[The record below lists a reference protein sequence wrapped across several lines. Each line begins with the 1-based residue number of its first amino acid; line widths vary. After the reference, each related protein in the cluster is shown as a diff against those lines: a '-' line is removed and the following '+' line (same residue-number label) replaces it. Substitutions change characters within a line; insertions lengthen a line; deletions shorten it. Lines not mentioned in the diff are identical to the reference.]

1 MNFKLLLT
9 TAAILVS
16 MAVTPLAMAD
26 NILVVMSDKAQLEL
40 KDGKTYQTGFY
51 LNELMQPVKRF
62 MDEGHL
68 VTFAT
73 PSGMAPSLDKNSD
86 SVSLFNNDQSAYE
99 THKNLLLKLKITDAT
114 NSPVISFSR
123 VEQIGV
129 ENFDAFF
136 APGGHA
142 PMEDLLVDDSL
153 GCILTAFHE
162 AEKPTG
168 LVCHGPIA
176 LLSTLANKNDFVNGL
191 KTGEKTSPAQDWIYK
206 DYKMTVFSNSE
217 EVIAEN
223 GYLNGGKMFFYP
235 ETALNIAG
243 GDYQRNPKDW
253 NAKVVVDRELIT
265 GQNPA
270 SANDV
275 ATEILNRL

>member
-1 MNFKLLLT
+1 MNIKSILT
-9 TAAILVS
+9 VVTIAASILPS
-16 MAVTPLAMAD
+16 PMAMAD
-26 NILVVMSDKAQLEL
+26 NILVVMSGKAELEL
-40 KDGKTYQTGFY
+40 KDNKIYNTGFY

-62 MDEGHL
+62 IDQGHQ

-73 PSGMAPSLDKNSD
+73 PGGLAPTLDVNSD
-86 SVSLFNNDQSAYE
+86 TVQYFGNDEAAYK
-99 THKNLLLKLKITDAT
+99 THKNLMLELKIVDVV
-114 NSPVISFSR
+114 NSPVISFDR

-142 PMEDLLVDDSL
+142 PMQDLLLDDKL
-153 GCILTAFHE
+153 GRILSAFHK
-162 AEKPTG
+162 ADKPTG

-176 LLSTLANKNDFVNGL
+176 LLSTLTNKDDFVARL
-191 KTGEKTSPAQDWIYK
+191 KAGKKATPAKDWIYAG
-206 DYKMTVFSNSE
+206 YKMTVFSNTE
-217 EVIAEN
+217 EVAAESS
-223 GYLNGGKMFFYP
+223 YLNGEKMYFHP
-235 ETALNIAG
+235 ETALDIAG
-243 GDYQRNPKDW
+243 AIYKRNTKDW
-253 NAKVVVDRELIT
+253 AANIVVDRELIT